1 MDYDYENHFL
11 QFQMTV
17 DVEVKSGGEAKIH
30 LEIQTHMLV
39 NKLYNPKMSNLL
51 DSGSKS
57 VKKMTQARYK
67 LKKDEWAEW
76 ETDSRQGPKMTLSGD
91 RQEKEVNFD

>member
-1 MDYDYENHFL
+1 
-11 QFQMTV
+11 
-17 DVEVKSGGEAKIH
+17 
-30 LEIQTHMLV
+30 MLV
-39 NKLYNPKMSNLL
+39 NKLYNPKISNLL